1 MIVNNQDLVRIAI
14 LPTKA
19 DPPLLIDANTVLS
32 GPIAFKSLEAIARRR
47 SEIAKGLGGIHD
59 DELSEHGALQ
69 VAGIVSHRL
78 APKEPFRIPVPE
90 ALDHLEKL
98 IWPRHNVKRY

>member
-1 MIVNNQDLVRIAI
+1 MIVNNLDLVRIAI

-19 DPPLLIDANTVLS
+19 DPPLPIDANTVLS
-32 GPIAFKSLEAIARRR
+32 SPIAFESLEAIARRR
-47 SEIAKGLGGIHD
+47 SEIVKGLGGIHH
-59 DELSEHGALQ
+59 DELSQHRALQ
-69 VAGIVSHRL
+69 VAGIVSHPL
-78 APKEPFRIPVPE
+78 SPKEPFRIPVPE